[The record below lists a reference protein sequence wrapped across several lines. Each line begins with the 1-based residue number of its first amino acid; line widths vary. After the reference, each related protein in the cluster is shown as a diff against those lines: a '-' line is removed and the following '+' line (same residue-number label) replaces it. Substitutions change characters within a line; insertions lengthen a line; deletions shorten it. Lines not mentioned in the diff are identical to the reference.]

1 MNALKKTAAA
11 AAVVAAAAVAL
22 PAHAA
27 IELDDLPLGS
37 KFTDSPAT
45 GELFLSVVA
54 RGDVAAENRSVVVDL
69 GLLASDF
76 VNLGTGALS
85 ITPVAELSSFLAAQ
99 SGKAISFNV
108 TAVHN
113 PGGFDPVTFDTL
125 NTGFLTTSREDA
137 VSTASKGPQSISQ
150 AALKANPA
158 LQSFVNGVNL
168 ATDGSPTGDAAL
180 NLAAT
185 FAPGEFGFHD
195 NNFGG
200 DSTFG
205 FNTEGQL
212 GGMVDFYFLKL
223 SNFEA
228 FELVELGSFSLLGD
242 GTLEFQPVPVP
253 AAAWLLGSAL
263 VGVAGAA
270 RRRKA

>member
-1 MNALKKTAAA
+1 MNALKKTV
-11 AAVVAAAAVAL
+11 AAVAVAATGALAL

-27 IELDDLPLGS
+27 IDFDDLPLGS
-37 KFTDSPAT
+37 KFTDSAAG

-54 RGDVAAENRSVVVDL
+54 RGDAPAENRSLVVDL

-76 VNLGTGALS
+76 VALGTGSLS

-125 NTGFLTTSREDA
+125 NTGFLSTSREDA
-137 VSTASKGPQSISQ
+137 ASTAAKAPQSVS
-150 AALKANPA
+150 AAAIKANPT
-158 LQSFVNGVNL
+158 LQSFVQGVNL
-168 ATDGSPTGDAAL
+168 ATDGSPSGNTAL

-205 FNTEGQL
+205 FNTEGQI

-223 SNFEA
+223 SNFNP
-228 FELVELGSFSLLGD
+228 FELVELGTFSLLGD

-263 VGVAGAA
+263 VAGAGA
-270 RRRKA
+270 VRRRKV